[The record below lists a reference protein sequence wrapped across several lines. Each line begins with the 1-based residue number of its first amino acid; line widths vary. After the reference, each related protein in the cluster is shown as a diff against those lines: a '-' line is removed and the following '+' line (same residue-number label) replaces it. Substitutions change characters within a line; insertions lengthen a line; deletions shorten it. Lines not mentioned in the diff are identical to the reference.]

1 MLFDLLVGRGAA
13 RVTLNPLDDAAVAGL
28 IADILGAAPDPG
40 LVALASGAAGNPLLL
55 TELMRGLQDE
65 HAIQVR
71 QGAASVVSPRLPQRL
86 RAAAR
91 RWLGRL
97 SRGVSHMLETA
108 AVLGRAFRLDDVAE
122 MLGRKPA
129 VMLPLANE
137 AVAAGLLLAGTESFT
152 FRHELIWRAV
162 TEDLPPSARQALHR
176 QFGGILLDRGGAAA
190 SAAAHLLEGVRQSD
204 RAVMVRLD
212 TAADEVLQ
220 SHPQAA
226 ADLAVRALD
235 LTPAAD
241 PYRFSRTVR
250 AAGALTAAARLPAAT
265 AIVRTGLAQP
275 QPPAGDAQL
284 RCILSSILCL
294 EGRATE
300 ADAEAE
306 AALAEPS
313 LMAELRDEALIVQL
327 QALAAQGENSKAYS
341 LAESI
346 LTAFGEHGEP
356 ALAAALSV
364 LAAVNWDDGRVD
376 RGLRLASDAAR
387 RAGRVSPD
395 ARHFQPL
402 FAYAAMLV
410 DLRRLERADLIILAA
425 REIIQALSPNVSEA
439 IPAILGARVN
449 LARGRTDDAR
459 VKAETALTIA
469 ETFGARSHSY
479 LAHSVLSVIALRSG
493 DLRTAGLHVRNRP
506 DVTHYIAAYAP
517 AESLL
522 ARAQFVEAAVG
533 PDSAMRVL
541 GGTYAA
547 LPVHRHALIGEP
559 TASAWLARTALAAGQ
574 SELAT
579 GVARVADELARDN
592 PGLNAVSVAAAHC
605 GGIVG
610 RNPDRLADAVAR
622 HPDPWARAS
631 AAEDLGTM
639 LAAMNDR
646 AAAVAHL
653 DDAFAGYGQVDA
665 ERDLARVR
673 SRLRRLGV
681 RRQHR
686 VPAGRPAVGWASLTE
701 TERVVAGL
709 VAQGLTNQQVAQQ
722 MYVSGH
728 TVGFHLKQV
737 FRKLGI
743 GSRVELARLVAEQP
757 PPQAPGRQRGRGQ
770 DRG

>member
-1 MLFDLLVGRGAA
+1 M
-13 RVTLNPLDDAAVAGL
+13 
-28 IADILGAAPDPG
+28 
-40 LVALASGAAGNPLLL
+40 
-55 TELMRGLQDE
+55 
-65 HAIQVR
+65 
-71 QGAASVVSPRLPQRL
+71 
-86 RAAAR
+86 
-91 RWLGRL
+91 
-97 SRGVSHMLETA
+97 
-108 AVLGRAFRLDDVAE
+108 
-122 MLGRKPA
+122 
-129 VMLPLANE
+129 
-137 AVAAGLLLAGTESFT
+137 
-152 FRHELIWRAV
+152 
-162 TEDLPPSARQALHR
+162 
-176 QFGGILLDRGGAAA
+176 
-190 SAAAHLLEGVRQSD
+190 
-204 RAVMVRLD
+204 
-212 TAADEVLQ
+212 
-220 SHPQAA
+220 
-226 ADLAVRALD
+226 
-235 LTPAAD
+235 
-241 PYRFSRTVR
+241 
-250 AAGALTAAARLPAAT
+250 
-265 AIVRTGLAQP
+265 RTGLAQP

-410 DLRRLERADLIILAA
+410 DLRQLERADLIILAA

-541 GGTYAA
+541 GGTFAA
-547 LPVHRHALIGEP
+547 LPVHRHVAHRG
-559 TASAWLARTALAAGQ
+559 ADRFGLAGAHRAGRRTVRAGHRRGPCGRRACPRQ
-574 SELAT
+574 SRL
-579 GVARVADELARDN
+579 D
-592 PGLNAVSVAAAHC
+592 AVSVAAAHC